1 MSTEP
6 LAADP
11 FAAEPAYL
19 ASHTALLAEPLLA
32 PLLLDE
38 SAKNHKSCI
47 AVVACR
53 SANNANYDCLQMH
66 LLQTHSL

>member
-19 ASHTALLAEPLLA
+19 ALHTALLAEPFLA

-47 AVVACR
+47 AVLLA
-53 SANNANYDCLQMH
+53 AAQMV
-66 LLQTHSL
+66 QMTMMADAFAAD